1 MKRKLPWDDQ
11 VDVISSDD
19 SSSSDAD
26 KEANVESA
34 TEVIKIEQP
43 VKEMVSEGILF
54 FFGNQFYF

>member
-43 VKEMVSEGILF
+43 VKEMVSEGILLF
-54 FFGNQFYF
+54 L